1 MEADKFADAAMTVIK
16 ISPNLL
22 KGNAELL
29 TSFLT
34 NVFALY
40 LVSTKLLPIAHAV
53 LKIKDSHT
61 ALKLWNKMLL
71 IVLASRFSI
80 LVKLISLVHAAP
92 QETFLRISS
101 HQLAPLLRLLF
112 KNASAKSYI
121 IPQRRVLMRPA
132 TVPTSFLFWKT
143 LITTSNAHALI
154 RQVLTESLIK
164 IVHAVHL

>member
-29 TSFLT
+29 TSFLI
-34 NVFALY
+34 NVIALY
-40 LVSTKLLPIAHAV
+40 LVSTKFLPIAHAV
-53 LKIKDSHT
+53 LKIKNSHT
-61 ALKLWNKMLL
+61 ASQLWNKMPL

-101 HQLAPLLRLLF
+101 HQLVPLLRLLF
-112 KNASAKSYI
+112 KNASAKSII

-132 TVPTSFLFWKT
+132 TVPISFLFWKI
-143 LITTSNAHALI
+143 LIITSNALALI
-154 RQVLTESLIK
+154 RQDLMELYIKTVL
-164 IVHAVHL
+164 AVLH